1 MPRVSPEEAREAAAG
16 YRGTGLDEFAQCYVC
31 GPEREDAFGVFPARV
46 GDREVVAS
54 PWTPPAWTAD
64 DEGRARPEHVWA
76 VLDCPT
82 YYASYLDGP
91 QWSFLVRL
99 QVRID
104 APVAVGEEHVVV
116 AWPLG
121 VEGRKRHAA
130 AAVLDRDG
138 ALLALGRGSWSSP
151 AERDTSLG
159 PMSIVIVGAGPNL
172 GLAIA
177 RRFGREGFA
186 VGLVSRTQA
195 KLDDLASQLES
206 EGVTAAGAAADIRDS
221 DALTAAIR
229 SLAERLGEVE
239 VLEYSPLPAPE
250 FMKPILETTV
260 DDVRGPIE
268 FSILGA
274 VAATQAVVGPMRDAG
289 RGTILFTT
297 GGAAINPY
305 PLRAGVG
312 ISFAGEVAYARML
325 HDELADSGVHVAH
338 TAIGGRIAPGMDHE
352 PSDVADV
359 LWSHHADRG
368 AFQTRLGIPD

>member
-1 MPRVSPEEAREAAAG
+1 
-16 YRGTGLDEFAQCYVC
+16 
-31 GPEREDAFGVFPARV
+31 
-46 GDREVVAS
+46 
-54 PWTPPAWTAD
+54 
-64 DEGRARPEHVWA
+64 
-76 VLDCPT
+76 
-82 YYASYLDGP
+82 
-91 QWSFLVRL
+91 
-99 QVRID
+99 
-104 APVAVGEEHVVV
+104 
-116 AWPLG
+116 
-121 VEGRKRHAA
+121 
-130 AAVLDRDG
+130 
-138 ALLALGRGSWSSP
+138 
-151 AERDTSLG
+151 
-159 PMSIVIVGAGPNL
+159 MSIVIVGAGPNL

-186 VGLVSRTQA
+186 VGLVSRTQS
-195 KLDDLASQLES
+195 KLDDLGSRLES
-206 EGVTAAGAAADIRDS
+206 DGVTAAGVAADIRDS
-221 DALTAAIR
+221 DALAAAIR
-229 SLAERLGEVE
+229 SLADRLGEVE

-260 DDVRGPIE
+260 DDVRGPLE

-359 LWSHHADRG
+359 LWGHHTERAT
-368 AFQTRLGIPD
+368 FQTRLGIPG

>member
-1 MPRVSPEEAREAAAG
+1 
-16 YRGTGLDEFAQCYVC
+16 
-31 GPEREDAFGVFPARV
+31 
-46 GDREVVAS
+46 
-54 PWTPPAWTAD
+54 
-64 DEGRARPEHVWA
+64 
-76 VLDCPT
+76 
-82 YYASYLDGP
+82 
-91 QWSFLVRL
+91 
-99 QVRID
+99 
-104 APVAVGEEHVVV
+104 
-116 AWPLG
+116 
-121 VEGRKRHAA
+121 
-130 AAVLDRDG
+130 
-138 ALLALGRGSWSSP
+138 
-151 AERDTSLG
+151 
-159 PMSIVIVGAGPNL
+159 MSIVIVGAGPNL

-195 KLDDLASQLES
+195 KLDDLAAQLES
-206 EGVTAAGAAADIRDS
+206 EGVTAAGAAADIRDRE
-221 DALTAAIR
+221 ALTAAIR

-274 VAATQAVVGPMRDAG
+274 VAATQAVIGPMREAG

-325 HDELADSGVHVAH
+325 HDELADSGIHVAH

>member
-1 MPRVSPEEAREAAAG
+1 
-16 YRGTGLDEFAQCYVC
+16 
-31 GPEREDAFGVFPARV
+31 
-46 GDREVVAS
+46 
-54 PWTPPAWTAD
+54 
-64 DEGRARPEHVWA
+64 
-76 VLDCPT
+76 
-82 YYASYLDGP
+82 
-91 QWSFLVRL
+91 
-99 QVRID
+99 
-104 APVAVGEEHVVV
+104 
-116 AWPLG
+116 
-121 VEGRKRHAA
+121 
-130 AAVLDRDG
+130 
-138 ALLALGRGSWSSP
+138 
-151 AERDTSLG
+151 
-159 PMSIVIVGAGPNL
+159 MSIVIVGAGPNL

-177 RRFGREGFA
+177 RRFGRAGFA

-206 EGVTAAGAAADIRDS
+206 EGVAAAGAAADIRDS
-221 DALTAAIR
+221 EALTAAIR

-274 VAATQAVVGPMRDAG
+274 VAATQAVIGPMREAG

-325 HDELADSGVHVAH
+325 HDELADSGIHVAH